1 MLNLPLKDL
10 NQSLDE
16 LKETLKLLAKKRG
29 IKDYESMS
37 TDEL

>member
-16 LKETLKLLAKKRG
+16 LKETSKLLAKKKR
-29 IKDYESMS
+29 Y
-37 TDEL
+37 